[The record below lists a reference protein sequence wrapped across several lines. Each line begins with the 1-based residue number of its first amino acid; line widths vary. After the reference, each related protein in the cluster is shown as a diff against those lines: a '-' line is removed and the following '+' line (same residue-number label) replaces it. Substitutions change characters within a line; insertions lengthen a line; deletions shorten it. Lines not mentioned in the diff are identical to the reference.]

1 MEVMAAVMLL
11 AIVLTTLMDLRNKAV
26 GRAAD
31 GRNLAVA
38 TRLGSTLMHSIQAGM
53 ARDIFDG
60 MAGDF
65 SEQEYP
71 DFAYTIG
78 VGDSSLVND
87 MSDLDTDSPEYI
99 WRQALE
105 KREEDRSDEDGGDIK
120 PEKTRVIIV
129 VSYPSGSTNE
139 TLEYRLETMI
149 DTWAVEQDFE
159 MYQALWSSNNDT
171 AKIE

>member
-1 MEVMAAVMLL
+1 MEVMAAIMLL

-38 TRLGSTLMHSIQAGM
+38 TRLSGTMMHAIQAGM
-53 ARDIFDG
+53 VRDVYDG

-65 SEQEYP
+65 SDQEYP
-71 DFAYTIG
+71 YFTYLIG

-87 MSDLDTDSPEYI
+87 SSDMDTDSPEYV

-105 KREEDRSDEDGGDIK
+105 QREEDREEEEGTDIK
-120 PEKTRVIIV
+120 PEKTRVILIV
-129 VSYPSGSTNE
+129 TYPSSTDE
-139 TLEYRLETMI
+139 PLEYRLETML

-159 MYQALWSSNNDT
+159 MYNAIWGSNNET